1 MTIDMTQL
9 ITRLRKVKHPEA
21 FEEDQGE
28 GGEGEEEEKKKGV
41 KLPAPG
47 EYIPGSAEDPTE
59 GTSDKLTDVDVTYP
73 LVPADPDEG
82 EMVYAWAHIKWNE
95 DQGELVY
102 EVIEPELTDETKVV
116 LQEIRNILERT
127 FDIDFSEIEHEE
139 AEKYLSKKIDK
150 IVDKYNISL
159 TEDQRE
165 VIRYYTY
172 RDLAGLGKL
181 QPLMNDKEVEDISC
195 DGTNIPVYVYHRN
208 PKFGSIKTNIEW
220 QREDELNSFV
230 MKLAQR
236 CGRSISV
243 SSPLLD
249 GALPD
254 GSRVQATLA
263 TDIARKGSNFTIR
276 RFTEDPL
283 TPIHMMDFE
292 TENAQILSYLWTLV
306 EHGKSILVSGTT
318 GAGKTSQLNALSL
331 FIRPEKK
338 IVSIE
343 DTPELRLPHDHWV
356 PEVARSGFG
365 SSAEEGGEV
374 SMDDLLK
381 ESLRQRPEYII
392 VGEVRGEEAYILF
405 QQMATGHTGLSTIH
419 ADSINMLMD
428 RLTTKPINLSPSLI
442 ETLDCIMLIARIRY
456 HGSYIRRIKGLY
468 EIRNYHK
475 KRGIDTN
482 KVFAWDPDED
492 EYYMPNNSMILQ
504 DIIEQSEMKEKDIQ
518 KDLLNKQKILNWMQD
533 EQIKNY
539 KKVGDIISRYYSD
552 PDTVLEKAENQD
564 SNSENTSETPVENN
578 V

>member
-1 MTIDMTQL
+1 MSMNFAGL
-9 ITRLRKVKHPEA
+9 VKRLQKANHPELY
-21 FEEDQGE
+21 EKD
-28 GGEGEEEEKKKGV
+28 EEETEEISEEGV

-47 EYIPGSAEDPTE
+47 SFQPEMVTEEEEDGE
-59 GTSDKLTDVDVTYP
+59 SMTDVDVSYP
-73 LVPADPDEG
+73 LIPKNPESGDI
-82 EMVYAWAHIKWNE
+82 VYAWAHISWDEKN
-95 DQGELVY
+95 GELRY
-102 EVIEPELTDETKVV
+102 RVIEPELNPETERILEK
-116 LQEIRNILERT
+116 IKSILERS
-127 FDIDFSEIEHEE
+127 FDVNFTELETEE
-139 AEKYLSKKIDK
+139 ADRYLSEKIDM

-159 TEDQRE
+159 TDQQRD
-165 VIRYYTY
+165 VIRYYSY
-172 RDLAGLGKL
+172 RDFAGLGRL

-195 DGTNIPVYVYHRN
+195 DGNGIPVYVYHRN
-208 PKFGSIKTNIEW
+208 PRFGSIKTNVTW
-220 QREDELNSFV
+220 DEEEVLDSFV

-243 SSPLLD
+243 SEPLLD
-249 GALPD
+249 GSLPD

-292 TENAQILSYLWTLV
+292 TENAQMLSYLWTLV
-306 EHGKSILVSGTT
+306 EHGKSILVAGTT

-419 ADSINMLMD
+419 ADSLGMLMD
-428 RLTTKPINLSPSLI
+428 RLTTNPINLSPSLI
-442 ETLDCIMLIARIRY
+442 ETLDAVMLISRIRRGDTY
-456 HGSYIRRIKGLY
+456 VRRIKGLY
-468 EIRNYHK
+468 EVEGYD
-475 KRGIDTN
+475 KRKGIDAN
-482 KVFAWDPDED
+482 KVFEWDPKED
-492 EYYMPNNSMILQ
+492 TYEVANNSMLLKEIVH
-504 DIIEQSEMKEKDIQ
+504 ETGMSEKEIQ
-518 KDLLNKQKILNWMQD
+518 KELVNRQHVLEWMQE
-533 EQIKNY
+533 EQHKHY
-539 KKVGDIISRYYSD
+539 RKVGDIISRYYSN
-552 PDTVLEKAENQD
+552 PRSVLEKVGQ
-564 SNSENTSETPVENN
+564 SLNSEQDQIKVQENA
-578 V
+578 

>member
-1 MTIDMTQL
+1 MGPNFAGL
-9 ITRLRKVKHPEA
+9 VKRLRKANHPEL
-21 FEEDQGE
+21 DKK
-28 GGEGEEEEKKKGV
+28 EEETEDKEVEGV
-41 KLPAPG
+41 ELPAPG
-47 EYIPGSAEDPTE
+47 NFSPEMISKDEDE
-59 GTSDKLTDVDVTYP
+59 DESLADVDVSYP
-73 LVPADPDEG
+73 LIPKDPEPG
-82 EMVYAWAHIKWNE
+82 EVVYAWAYITYSEK
-95 DQGELVY
+95 DGELIY
-102 EVIEPELTDETKVV
+102 RVIEPELTAETERILDKIKRIMERSFDVDFTELETDEA
-116 LQEIRNILERT
+116 N
-127 FDIDFSEIEHEE
+127 D
-139 AEKYLSKKIDK
+139 YLSDKIDM

-159 TEDQRE
+159 SNKQRDI
-165 VIRYYTY
+165 IRYYAY
-172 RDLAGLGKL
+172 RDFAGLGKL

-195 DGTNIPVYVYHRN
+195 DGTEIPVYVYHRN
-208 PKFGSIKTNIEW
+208 PRFGSVKTNITW
-220 QREDELNSFV
+220 QENEELDSFV
-230 MKLAQR
+230 MKLSQR

-283 TPIHMMDFE
+283 TPIHMMDFD
-292 TENAQILSYLWTLV
+292 TENARMLSYLWTLV
-306 EHGKSILVSGTT
+306 EHGKSILVAGTT

-419 ADSINMLMD
+419 ADSLDMLMD
-428 RLTTKPINLSPSLI
+428 RLTTQPINLSPSLI
-442 ETLDCIMLIARIRY
+442 ETLDCVMLISRIRRGDTY
-456 HGSYIRRIKGLY
+456 VRRIKGLY
-468 EIRNYHK
+468 EIEGYD
-475 KRGIDTN
+475 KRKGIDAN
-482 KVFAWDPDED
+482 KVFGWDPDTDTYEPENSSMLLKEIVDETGMDKED
-492 EYYMPNNSMILQ
+492 IK
-504 DIIEQSEMKEKDIQ
+504 KELVNRQ
-518 KDLLNKQKILNWMQD
+518 HVLNWMQD
-533 EQIKNY
+533 EQHKHY
-539 KKVGDIISRYYSD
+539 RKVGDIISRYYSD
-552 PDTVLEKAENQD
+552 PQSVLKKVGQSLNTDKDQIELQENA
-564 SNSENTSETPVENN
+564 
-578 V
+578 

>member
-1 MTIDMTQL
+1 MMALDMTNL
-9 ITRLRKVKHPEA
+9 ITRLRKAKHPEA
-21 FEEDQGE
+21 YEKENEDVVEEDQQ
-28 GGEGEEEEKKKGV
+28 GV
-41 KLPAPG
+41 NLPTPG
-47 EYIPGSAEDPTE
+47 EYIPGNAQDEDVEESMGGDLTE
-59 GTSDKLTDVDVTYP
+59 VDVTYP
-73 LVPADPDEG
+73 LVPAEPDEG
-82 EMVYAWAHIKWNE
+82 EMVYAWAHIQWDENA
-95 DQGELVY
+95 GELVY
-102 EVIEPELTDETKVV
+102 KVVEPELPDETEVI
-116 LQEIRNILERT
+116 LEEIRNILERT
-127 FDIDFSEIEHEE
+127 FDIDFSEIEHGE
-139 AEKYLSKKIDK
+139 AEEYLSDKIDM

-159 TEDQRE
+159 TEQQRE

-181 QPLMNDKEVEDISC
+181 QPIMNDKEVEDISC
-195 DGTNIPVYVYHRN
+195 DGTDIPIYVYHRN
-208 PKFGSIKTNIEW
+208 PKFGSIKTDLHW
-220 QREDELNSFV
+220 QREEELDRFV

-283 TPIHMMDFE
+283 TPVHMMDYE

-365 SSAEEGGEV
+365 SSAESGGEV

-405 QQMATGHTGLSTIH
+405 QQMATGHTGMSTIH
-419 ADSINMLMD
+419 ADSLDMLMD
-428 RLTTKPINLSPSLI
+428 RLTTKPINLSGSLI

-456 HGSYIRRIKGLY
+456 KGSYIRRIKGLF
-468 EIRNYHK
+468 EVRNYDDR
-475 KRGIDTN
+475 RGIDAN
-482 KVFAWDPDED
+482 KVFGWDPDDDKYVQE
-492 EYYMPNNSMILQ
+492 NNSMILQ
-504 DIIEQSEMKEKDIQ
+504 DIIDQSEIKEKDIQ
-518 KDLLNKQKILNWMQD
+518 KKLLNKQKVLNWMQE

-539 KKVGDIISRYYSD
+539 KKVGKIISRYYSD
-552 PDTVLEKAENQD
+552 PSTVLEKAEQS
-564 SNSENTSETPVENN
+564 SNSEDTSKTSVENN
-578 V
+578 A

>member
-1 MTIDMTQL
+1 MTIEMNSL
-9 ITRLRKVKHPEA
+9 ITRLRKVKHPEM
-21 FEEDQGE
+21 F
-28 GGEGEEEEKKKGV
+28 EEEEEEDNFDEEGV

-47 EYIPGSAEDPTE
+47 EYVPGKVEEGEKKEQED
-59 GTSDKLTDVDVTYP
+59 LTDVDVTYP
-73 LVPADPDEG
+73 LVPEDPDEG
-82 EMVYAWAHIKWNE
+82 DTVYAWAHITW
-95 DQGELVY
+95 DDRQGELVY
-102 EVIEPELTDETKVV
+102 RLIEPDIDEETEMI
-116 LQEIRNILERT
+116 LDEIQSILERT
-127 FDIDFSEIEHEE
+127 FEVNFNEVEQGE
-139 AEKYLSKKIDK
+139 AEKYLSEKIDM
-150 IVDKYNISL
+150 IVDKYNIALSG
-159 TEDQRE
+159 EQRE
-165 VIRYYTY
+165 VIRYYAY

-195 DGTNIPVYVYHRN
+195 DGTDIPVYVYHRN
-208 PKFGSIKTNIEW
+208 PKYGSIKTDIVWSE
-220 QREDELNSFV
+220 EDKLNSFV

-292 TENAQILSYLWTLV
+292 TENAQMLSYLWTLV
-306 EHGKSILVSGTT
+306 ENGKSTLVAGTT

-331 FIRPEKK
+331 FIKPEKK

-365 SSAEEGGEV
+365 SSAEGGGQV
-374 SMDDLLK
+374 TMDNLLK

-419 ADSINMLMD
+419 ADSIKMLMD
-428 RLTTKPINLSPSLI
+428 RLTTKPIDLSPSLI
-442 ETLDCIMLIARIRY
+442 ETLDCIMLISRIRY
-456 HGSYIRRIKGLY
+456 NDSYIRRIKGLY
-468 EIRNYHK
+468 EVREYDKN
-475 KRGIDTN
+475 RGIDVN
-482 KVFAWDPDED
+482 QVFGWDADED
-492 EYYMPNNSMILQ
+492 EYTTVNNSLILR
-504 DIIEQSEMKEKDIQ
+504 DIVQESNRSET
-518 KDLLNKQKILNWMQD
+518 DLQRELMNKQEVLNWMQD
-533 EQIKNY
+533 EQTKNY

-552 PDTVLEKAENQD
+552 PESVLQKATNEPEESKEPNPEPEGQ
-564 SNSENTSETPVENN
+564 EAV
-578 V
+578 

>member
-1 MTIDMTQL
+1 MPIDMTNL
-9 ITRLRKVKHPEA
+9 ITRLRKAKHPEA
-21 FEEDQGE
+21 FEEDDEE
-28 GGEGEEEEKKKGV
+28 GDKEEKGV
-41 KLPAPG
+41 KLPTPG
-47 EYIPGSAEDPTE
+47 KYIPGEVEEREVEESTNED
-59 GTSDKLTDVDVTYP
+59 LTDVDVTYP
-73 LVPADPDEG
+73 LVPAEPDEG
-82 EMVYAWAHIKWNE
+82 EMVYAWAHIKWDE
-95 DQGELVY
+95 QAGELIY
-102 EVIEPELTDETKVV
+102 KVIEPELTDETEVI
-116 LQEIRNILERT
+116 LEEIRNILERT
-127 FDIDFSEIEHEE
+127 FDIDFSEIEHGE
-139 AEKYLSKKIDK
+139 AEEYLSDKINM

-159 TEDQRE
+159 TEQQRE

-181 QPLMNDKEVEDISC
+181 QPVMNDKEVEDVSC

-208 PKFGSIKTNIEW
+208 PKFGSIKTDLQW
-220 QREDELNSFV
+220 QREEKLNKFV

-283 TPIHMMDFE
+283 TPIHMMDYE

-306 EHGKSILVSGTT
+306 EHGKSILVAGTT

-365 SSAEEGGEV
+365 SSAESGGEV

-419 ADSINMLMD
+419 ADSLDMLMD
-428 RLTTKPINLSPSLI
+428 RLTTKPIDLSPSLI

-456 HGSYIRRIKGLY
+456 KGSYIRRIKGLY
-468 EIRNYHK
+468 EVRNYDDR
-475 KRGIDTN
+475 RGIDAN
-482 KVFAWDPDED
+482 KVFGWDPDED
-492 EYYMPNNSMILQ
+492 EYLQEDNSMILQ
-504 DIIEQSEMKEKDIQ
+504 DIIDQSEVKEKDIQ
-518 KDLLNKQKILNWMQD
+518 KKLLNKQKVLNWMQEED
-533 EQIKNY
+533 IKNY
-539 KKVGDIISRYYSD
+539 KKVGKIISRYYSD
-552 PDTVLEKAENQD
+552 PSTVLEKANQS
-564 SNSENTSETPVENN
+564 SNSEDTSKTAVENN
-578 V
+578 A

>member
-1 MTIDMTQL
+1 MSLNFTGL
-9 ITRLRKVKHPEA
+9 VEKLRKAKHPEYY
-21 FEEDQGE
+21 
-28 GGEGEEEEKKKGV
+28 EEEEEEQETVSEGV
-41 KLPAPG
+41 ELPAPG
-47 EYIPGSAEDPTE
+47 SFEPGMVSEEEEDE
-59 GTSDKLTDVDVTYP
+59 EKLTEIDVTYP
-73 LVPADPDEG
+73 LVPKDPEPG
-82 EMVYAWAHIKWNE
+82 EIVYAWGHITYSE
-95 DQGELVY
+95 EEGELVY
-102 EVIEPELTDETKVV
+102 RVIEPELTPETERILEKIK
-116 LQEIRNILERT
+116 QILERS
-127 FDIDFSEIEHEE
+127 FDINFQELE
-139 AEKYLSKKIDK
+139 ADEADDYLTEKIDM

-159 TEDQRE
+159 NEKQRDT
-165 VIRYYTY
+165 IRYYTY
-172 RDLAGLGKL
+172 RDFAGLGKL

-195 DGTNIPVYVYHRN
+195 DGIDIPVYVYHRN
-208 PKFGSIKTNIEW
+208 PRFGSVKTNVMWE
-220 QREDELNSFV
+220 EEEELDSFV

-243 SSPLLD
+243 SQPLLD

-283 TPIHMMDFE
+283 TPIHMLDFE
-292 TENAQILSYLWTLV
+292 TENAQMMSYLWTLV
-306 EHGKSILVSGTT
+306 EHGKSILVAGTT

-419 ADSINMLMD
+419 ADSLDMLMD
-428 RLTTKPINLSPSLI
+428 RLTTQPINLSPSLI
-442 ETLDCIMLIARIRY
+442 ETLDAIMLISRIRRGDTY
-456 HGSYIRRIKGLY
+456 VRRVKGIFEVEGY
-468 EIRNYHK
+468 D
-475 KRGIDTN
+475 KRKGIDAN
-482 KVFAWDPDED
+482 KVFGWDASDD
-492 EYYMPNNSMILQ
+492 SYYVENNSMLLKQIVEETGM
-504 DIIEQSEMKEKDIQ
+504 DEEEIQ
-518 KDLLNKQKILNWMQD
+518 RELVNRQHVLNWMQD
-533 EQIKNY
+533 EQHKHY
-539 KKVGDIISRYYSD
+539 RKVGDIISRYYSD
-552 PDTVLEKAENQD
+552 PEAILEKVGQ
-564 SNSENTSETPVENN
+564 SFNSEQDQIELQENA
-578 V
+578 

>member
-1 MTIDMTQL
+1 MSMNFTGL
-9 ITRLRKVKHPEA
+9 VERLRKAKHPEYYERDE
-21 FEEDQGE
+21 EEDQPEKIKEDGVE
-28 GGEGEEEEKKKGV
+28 LPTPGSFRPEMVEEAEEDEKKEKM
-41 KLPAPG
+41 
-47 EYIPGSAEDPTE
+47 
-59 GTSDKLTDVDVTYP
+59 TDVDVTYP
-73 LVPADPDEG
+73 LIPEDPESGDI
-82 EMVYAWAHIKWNE
+82 VYAWAHISWNE
-95 DQGELVY
+95 KQGELEY
-102 EVIEPELTDETKVV
+102 RVIEPDLDHHTERILDRIKE
-116 LQEIRNILERT
+116 ILERS
-127 FDIDFSEIEHEE
+127 FDVDFTELE
-139 AEKYLSKKIDK
+139 ADEADQYLTEKIDM

-159 TEDQRE
+159 TDRQRD
-165 VIRYYTY
+165 VIRYYAY
-172 RDLAGLGKL
+172 RDFAGLGQL

-195 DGTNIPVYVYHRN
+195 DGNNIPVYVYHRN
-208 PKFGSIKTNIEW
+208 PKFGSIKTNIVW
-220 QREDELNSFV
+220 DDEDELDSFV

-292 TENAQILSYLWTLV
+292 TENAQMLSYLWTLV
-306 EHGKSILVSGTT
+306 EHGKSILVAGTT

-365 SSAEEGGEV
+365 SSAEDGGEV

-419 ADSINMLMD
+419 ADSLEMLMD
-428 RLTTKPINLSPSLI
+428 RLTTNPINLSPSLV
-442 ETLDCIMLIARIRY
+442 ETLDAIMLISRIRRGDTY
-456 HGSYIRRIKGLY
+456 VRRIKGIY
-468 EIRNYHK
+468 EVEGYD
-475 KRGIDTN
+475 KRTGIDAN
-482 KVFAWDPDED
+482 QVFGWDAKED
-492 EYYMPNNSMILQ
+492 EYTTENNSMLLKQITNETGMNENE
-504 DIIEQSEMKEKDIQ
+504 IKKEIVNRQ
-518 KDLLNKQKILNWMQD
+518 KVLNWMQQ
-533 EQIKNY
+533 EQHKHY
-539 KKVGDIISRYYSD
+539 RKVGDIISRYYSN
-552 PDTVLEKAENQD
+552 PEEILQEVSQTL
-564 SNSENTSETPVENN
+564 NSEDEQIDIRENA
-578 V
+578 

>member
-1 MTIDMTQL
+1 MSLNFTGL
-9 ITRLRKVKHPEA
+9 IERLRKAKHPEWY
-21 FEEDQGE
+21 ED
-28 GGEGEEEEKKKGV
+28 EEEEEIVSEGV
-41 KLPAPG
+41 ELPAPG
-47 EYIPGSAEDPTE
+47 SFQPGMVTGEDEEE
-59 GTSDKLTDVDVTYP
+59 GEKLTEVEISYP
-73 LVPADPDEG
+73 LIPKNPEP
-82 EMVYAWAHIKWNE
+82 EEIVYAWAYITYSKRE
-95 DQGELVY
+95 GELVY
-102 EVIEPELTDETKVV
+102 KVIEPELKPDTERILAKIK
-116 LQEIRNILERT
+116 QILERS
-127 FDIDFSEIEHEE
+127 FDVDFTDLEAEE
-139 AEKYLSKKIDK
+139 ADEYLSEKIDM

-159 TEDQRE
+159 NDKQRDI
-165 VIRYYTY
+165 IRYYTY
-172 RDLAGLGKL
+172 RDFAGLGKL

-195 DGTNIPVYVYHRN
+195 DGIDIPVYVYHRN
-208 PKFGSIKTNIEW
+208 PRFGSIKTNVEW
-220 QREDELNSFV
+220 NDNDELDSFV

-243 SSPLLD
+243 SQPLLD

-292 TENAQILSYLWTLV
+292 TENAQMMSYLWTLV
-306 EHGKSILVSGTT
+306 EHGKSILVAGTT

-392 VGEVRGEEAYILF
+392 VGEVRGEEAYIMF

-419 ADSINMLMD
+419 ADSLDMLMD
-428 RLTTKPINLSPSLI
+428 RLTTEPIDLSPSLI
-442 ETLDCIMLIARIRY
+442 ETLDAIMLIARIRRGDTY
-456 HGSYIRRIKGLY
+456 VRRVKGIFEVEGY
-468 EIRNYHK
+468 NKR
-475 KRGIDTN
+475 RGIDAN
-482 KVFAWDPDED
+482 KVFGWDAED
-492 EYYMPNNSMILQ
+492 DSYLVENDSMLLKQIV
-504 DIIEQSEMKEKDIQ
+504 EETGMNEKEIQ
-518 KDLLNKQKILNWMQD
+518 RELVNRQHVLNWMQE
-533 EQIKNY
+533 EQHKHY
-539 KKVGDIISRYYSD
+539 RKVGDIISRYYSE
-552 PDTVLEKAENQD
+552 PESVLEKVGK
-564 SNSENTSETPVENN
+564 SLNSEQDQIELQENA
-578 V
+578 